1 MPSRSRMNPI
11 LRPTPRILTHHRSE
25 HPVRGKKMSTVLP
38 SQLPNHPDLRV
49 QITTPFRTHRVIDDH
64 DPFPV
69 GTVKHALDDALDRHE
84 ERLDKDQFRTPRSE
98 RSEQPG
104 VTRRELLDRNHP
116 PARVQRVPPHV
127 IGPDKNRHHVRLSV
141 EHVLPPSLEVHHLV
155 AGMPG
160 VQPGHRTPG
169 IPEAPLTS
177 DQQRIAAP
185 ILPRWPPKVGDR
197 VAGEH
202 HGASGLQLDRH
213 VPSVAPAT
221 GTERT
226 RRWPRPGSMIGEQS
240 ERQQG

>member
-38 SQLPNHPDLRV
+38 SQLPNRPDLRV
-49 QITTPFRTHRVIDDH
+49 QITTPFLTHRVIDDNN
-64 DPFPV
+64 PLPV
-69 GTVKHALDDALDRHE
+69 NTMKHALDNALDRHQ
-84 ERLDKDQFRTPRSE
+84 ERLDKNQFRPQRRE
-98 RSEQPG
+98 RSKQTA
-104 VTRRELLDRNHP
+104 VTSRELLNRNHP
-116 PARVQRVPPHV
+116 PTRVQRVPPHV
-127 IGPDKNRHHVRLSV
+127 IGPDEDRHDVRTRVQHL
-141 EHVLPPSLEVHHLV
+141 LPPGFKVHHLV

-160 VQPGHRTPG
+160 VQPGHRTPRV
-169 IPEAPLTS
+169 PEAPLTS

-213 VPSVAPAT
+213 VPSVAPPT
-221 GTERT
+221 GRERT
-226 RRWPRPGSMIGEQS
+226 RRWCRPGSMIGDQS